1 MLILYL
7 LFFFI
12 QAHSSSNEKTTL
24 EETNEMLKKENNLY
38 YDPKDQNCI
47 ELIKEKFGI
56 DSPVYKLLCI
66 DLDKINIEGKKENA
80 NSIKE
85 VIKTFREDQTSAR
98 LKMEFILNNKIAEN
112 TMATI
117 FNKLFQDK
125 GHFNEHDG
133 LLWYFGKVHSSI
145 NPIIDYQLIPIMY
158 SFKLQST
165 ADLYNVLEDIDA
177 RIEKLTKK
185 LRDNFHNKE
194 MPLIFKN
201 FREQE
206 LPKIK
211 ENVDQHLVKVTFPKI
226 AEVIDKQLKEK
237 TLPII
242 ENKFNAIW
250 KEKIIIIDEK
260 IDTLR
265 KDIKTTLHYSLSASK
280 SLSKLIIFYVALYA
294 ICKKLYYDINILYE
308 EYILPEKKNKKVTDH
323 KNTNLSIFQKHG
335 MKLVHFLIGITLSYI
350 TYEEN
355 KIFTN
360 TIQKILS

>member
-24 EETNEMLKKENNLY
+24 EETNLY
-38 YDPKDQNCI
+38 YDQNDEKCI
-47 ELIKEKFGI
+47 ELIKKKFGI
-56 DSPVYKLLCI
+56 ESPVYKLLCI
-66 DLDKINIEGKKENA
+66 NLDNMNIEGKKETA

-98 LKMEFILNNKIAEN
+98 LEMEFILNNKIAES

-145 NPIIDYQLIPIMY
+145 NPIIDYQIIPNMY
-158 SFKLQST
+158 SFKLQIT

-177 RIEKLTKK
+177 RIEKSTKQ
-185 LRDNFHNKE
+185 LWYNFHNKE

-201 FREQE
+201 LQEQE

-211 ENVDQHLVKVTFPKI
+211 ENVDQHLVKETFPKI

-250 KEKIIIIDEK
+250 DEK

-265 KDIKTTLHYSLSASK
+265 KDIKTTLHYSLSATK
-280 SLSKLIIFYVALYA
+280 SLSKLIIFYIALYA

-308 EYILPEKKNKKVTDH
+308 EYILSEKKNRKVTNH
-323 KNTNLSIFQKHG
+323 KNKKFSIFQKHG
-335 MKLVHFLIGITLSYI
+335 MKLVHFIIGITLSYI

-360 TIQKILS
+360 TLQKILSQ